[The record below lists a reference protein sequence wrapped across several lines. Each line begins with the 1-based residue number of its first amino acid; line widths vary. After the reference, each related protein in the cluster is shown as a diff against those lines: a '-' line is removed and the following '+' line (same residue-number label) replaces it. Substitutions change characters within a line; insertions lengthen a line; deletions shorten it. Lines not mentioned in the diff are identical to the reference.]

1 MILNLK
7 ALPVKI
13 LLPVGHS
20 GEIETTL
27 TCMPFSDELINEL
40 SLLGTY
46 LMFRG
51 RNIPS
56 IVATGYWL
64 RESHVSSIKSQYPT
78 DELQAKGMVFHIAP
92 GNVDTL
98 FFYSMIISVLCGNQ
112 TVLRLSNHLNK
123 DAKQLLGLINQFFS
137 ESPSMTILPSL
148 ITIIQYEHNDEITAN
163 LSRYSTARVIWGSD
177 QTIEHISQFPLSV
190 MLQGSE
196 EESSKNICFPD
207 RYSVA
212 IIQIN
217 NEAQIKDACDNLLR
231 DIKPYFQ
238 QACSSPKAIYW
249 LNTAQAL
256 QDKLWK
262 RVDNK
267 LSEQESLETTDFI
280 SQLLFVQRLPLL
292 LNTQEI
298 NKNKCLLKKYD
309 LLQVM
314 EVESITLDSIKSH
327 SGLWVLLSKQI
338 KHLYEIELSEHCQT
352 VTVSGL
358 KKSDWLSWKETTP
371 QPMKRVVPAGQAL
384 AFSYVW
390 DGVDLVEGLTIKN

>member
-13 LLPVGHS
+13 LLPVAHS
-20 GEIETTL
+20 GDIETTL
-27 TCMPFSDELINEL
+27 ICTPFSDKLINEL

-46 LMFRG
+46 LMSRG
-51 RNIPS
+51 RTTSS

-64 RESHVSSIKSQYPT
+64 RKSHLLSIKSQYPT

-112 TVLRLSNHLNK
+112 TLLRMSNDLNE
-123 DAKQLLGLINQFFS
+123 DAQKLLKFINQFLS
-137 ESPSMTILPSL
+137 ESSNIILLPSL
-148 ITIIQYEHNDEITAN
+148 MTVIQYKYNDQVTAEISAC
-163 LSRYSTARVIWGSD
+163 STARVIWGSD

-196 EESSKNICFPD
+196 EESSNNICFPD

-212 IIQIN
+212 IIQID

-256 QDKLWK
+256 QDKFWK

-280 SQLLFVQRLPLL
+280 SQLLFLQRLPLL

-314 EVESITLDSIKSH
+314 ELESVTFDSITSH
-327 SGLWVLLSKQI
+327 SGLWVLLSLQVNN
-338 KHLYEIELSEHCQT
+338 LDEVQLFEHCQT
-352 VTVSGL
+352 VTVSGIEEPE
-358 KKSDWLSWKETTP
+358 WEFWGNNTE
-371 QPMKRVVPAGQAL
+371 QPMKRIVPAGQAL
-384 AFSYVW
+384 AFSHIW
-390 DGVDLVEGLTIKN
+390 DGIDLVKSLTNDY